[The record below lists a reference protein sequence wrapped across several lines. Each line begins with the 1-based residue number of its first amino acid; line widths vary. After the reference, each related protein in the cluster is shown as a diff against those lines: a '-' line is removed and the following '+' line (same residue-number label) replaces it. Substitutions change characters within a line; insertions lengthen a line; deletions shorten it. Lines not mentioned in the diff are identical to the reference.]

1 MADDNVVKFPG
12 VEQPIAS
19 EDVELEAVA
28 MHADAYNACREKLEM
43 FKPEDRAVIL
53 AGLLGST
60 LCECGRHPSRSL
72 AISLLGLNFEAVLDM
87 INRTYGDRE
96 GQFP

>member
-1 MADDNVVKFPG
+1 MDDNVIRFPG
-12 VEQPIAS
+12 DQAPMAS
-19 EDVELEAVA
+19 EDVHLESVA
-28 MHADAYNACREKLEM
+28 MHADAYNACREKLEG
-43 FKPEDRAVIL
+43 FKPEERAIIL

-87 INRTYGDRE
+87 INRTYGGRE
-96 GQFP
+96 GQFS